1 MTKRKIII
9 GIFLVIFIIAILG
22 LSVTPTEHKKEEKA
36 TTLIV
41 EEPTKI
47 LPTIEEPTK
56 ITNLRFC
63 QVGNYYVLFTLWK
76 DDKVMKNAK
85 GIATVK
91 IVDKS
96 DKIIY
101 QGTFNVS
108 RKNFYDM
115 FTAGRHYFFDVYV
128 LEIREG
134 EIKDIGDK
142 IKIELTFI
150 TPSGK
155 KLAIVREF
163 TK

>member
-1 MTKRKIII
+1 LTKRKIII

-22 LSVTPTEHKKEEKA
+22 LNVTPTEHEKEEKA
-36 TTLIV
+36 TI
-41 EEPTKI
+41 
-47 LPTIEEPTK
+47 PTIEEPTK
-56 ITNLRFC
+56 ITNLKFY
-63 QVGNYYVLFTLWK
+63 QEWNYYVLFTLWK
-76 DDKVMKNAK
+76 DDEVMKNAK
-85 GIATVK
+85 GVAKVK

-108 RKNFYDM
+108 KKDFYDL
-115 FTAGRHYFFDVYV
+115 FSIGNKHFLDVYV
-128 LEIREG
+128 LEIRED
-134 EIKDIGDK
+134 EIKDIGNK

-155 KLAIVREF
+155 ELAIMREF